1 MIGVLNAQSVSNKS
15 VTIKNCIMEQKMD
28 IFAVV
33 ESWHDSSDSPSI
45 IACRPPDY
53 KYIERARPRSDT
65 DSINILTNHGG
76 ICVFFHQRLRVN
88 VINLPNYNTMEVL
101 ALSIHSCSL
110 TTVLLTV
117 YRPGS
122 STVTNM
128 FFDEFAQLLEC
139 CSSYNNCIVTGD
151 VNIHLDCTAATTT
164 KRFQTL
170 LDNFGLVD
178 RVCQPTHNMHH
189 QLDVFITRI
198 DQKQPVI
205 HVDPPVI
212 SDHSLITAEY
222 IVTAG
227 VTNAVRPEI
236 RRRKWRSLNIDNFI
250 DDLMSSDLIHEQ
262 PENVDEFFACYNNT
276 LSSLLD
282 KHAPVVTVKQYSR
295 SVSPWFDS
303 ECHVMKTKTRKLE
316 KLYRAQPNII
326 TESVWRSQFRQQRIL
341 FQTKYMSHW
350 SFVIESAKGNS
361 KMLWS
366 KLRCL
371 LQSPTDDATITP
383 EHSADDFANYFV
395 DKIEKIRQ
403 STVSAP
409 PPMIKTRTVPEHL
422 DKFSPVTAAEVVSL
436 LKRSA
441 AKQCILDPIPTW
453 LVKNIGGVLA
463 PVIATMCN
471 SSFNQNKVPTLHKTA
486 VVRPLLKKPTL
497 DPSDLASYRP
507 ISNLSFISKTL
518 ERLVS
523 QRLTNHMDEYTL
535 LPPTQSAYRLHHS
548 TETALLRIHNDIVAA
563 IDQGDVG
570 ALVLLD
576 LSAAFDTVDH
586 SVLVDVMR
594 ERFGITGD
602 ALQWIMSY
610 LSNRTQVVTIASK
623 SSSNRQVTS
632 GVPQGSVLGP
642 QQFVAYMEDVTEIF
656 SKHDIY
662 QHGYADDMQGLK
674 RCDPL
679 NIAHVSNEF
688 QHLIKDVD
696 NWCSSRRLQLNA
708 HKTELIWFGSSAN
721 LDKLD
726 PVNKRLQLDGSVV
739 QPSDVVRDLGFYFD
753 SELSMRQ
760 HISRLAR
767 TCFFHLRRLRSIR
780 RQLGTDVAQRL
791 VSAFVLSRLDYSNG
805 LFAGLPDV
813 ALEPLQRV
821 QNAAARLVMH
831 LKPSDHITP
840 ALFQLHWLPVK
851 QRILYK
857 LCIMV
862 YKSVNNQA
870 PSYLS
875 ELFHPISN
883 IPSRSALRSATTHDL
898 DIPRTRLYFGERAFS
913 VAGAREWNNLPS
925 NLRSISDIHLFRRL
939 LKTHFFKI
947 AFKSELLTV

>member
-1 MIGVLNAQSVSNKS
+1 
-15 VTIKNCIMEQKMD
+15 
-28 IFAVV
+28 
-33 ESWHDSSDSPSI
+33 
-45 IACRPPDY
+45 
-53 KYIERARPRSDT
+53 
-65 DSINILTNHGG
+65 
-76 ICVFFHQRLRVN
+76 
-88 VINLPNYNTMEVL
+88 
-101 ALSIHSCSL
+101 
-110 TTVLLTV
+110 
-117 YRPGS
+117 
-122 STVTNM
+122 
-128 FFDEFAQLLEC
+128 
-139 CSSYNNCIVTGD
+139 
-151 VNIHLDCTAATTT
+151 
-164 KRFQTL
+164 
-170 LDNFGLVD
+170 
-178 RVCQPTHNMHH
+178 MHH
-189 QLDVFITRI
+189 QLDVYITRI
-198 DQKQPVI
+198 DLQQPVI

-222 IVTAG
+222 SVTAG
-227 VTNAVRPEI
+227 VTNPVRPEV
-236 RRRKWRSLNIDNFI
+236 RRRKWRSLNIDNFV
-250 DDLMSSDLIHEQ
+250 DDLMSSDLVREQ

-282 KHAPVVTVKQYSR
+282 KHAPFVTVKQYSR
-295 SVSPWFDS
+295 PLSPWFDS

-316 KLYRAQPNII
+316 KQYRAQPNAV

-341 FQTKYMSHW
+341 FQTKYNSYW
-350 SFVIESAKGNS
+350 KFVIESAGGNS
-361 KMLWS
+361 KTLWS

-371 LQSPTDDATITP
+371 MQSPSDVTSDSA
-383 EHSADDFANYFV
+383 EHSADEFANFFV

-403 STVSAP
+403 STDSAP
-409 PPMIKTRTVPEHL
+409 PPVINSRLVAENL
-422 DKFSPVTAAEVVSL
+422 DTFSPVTAAEVVSL
-436 LKRSA
+436 LKISA
-441 AKQCILDPIPTW
+441 AKQCTLDPIPTW
-453 LVKNIGGVLA
+453 MVKQMSNVLA
-463 PVIATMCN
+463 PVIAAMCN
-471 SSFNQNKVPTLHKTA
+471 SSFIQHTVPVLHKTA

-497 DPSDLASYRP
+497 DPSDLTSYRP
-507 ISNLSFISKTL
+507 ISNLSFVSKTL

-523 QRLTNHMDEYTL
+523 RRLTNHVDKHNL
-535 LPPTQSAYRLHHS
+535 LPPTQSAYRMHHS
-548 TETALLRIHNDIVAA
+548 TETALLRIHNDLVSA

-586 SVLVDVMR
+586 SVLIDVMG

-602 ALQWIMSY
+602 ALQWMMSY
-610 LSNRTQVVTIASK
+610 LSNRSQVVKIAST
-623 SSSNRQVTS
+623 SSSNHQLTS

-656 SKHDIY
+656 SKRDIY

-674 RCDPL
+674 SCDPL

-726 PVNKRLQLDGSVV
+726 PVNKRLRLVDGSVV
-739 QPSDVVRDLGFYFD
+739 EPSTVVRDLGFYFD

-760 HISRLAR
+760 HISRLTR

-780 RQLGTDVAQRL
+780 RQLGSDVAQRL
-791 VSAFVLSRLDYSNG
+791 VSAFVLSRIDYSNG

-821 QNAAARLVMH
+821 QNAAARLVMN

-857 LCIMV
+857 LCLIV

-925 NLRSISDIHLFRRL
+925 NLRSVSDICLFKRL

-947 AFKSELLTV
+947 AFKSQLLTV